1 MREQPLQAT
10 LPEKEQQ
17 LKTFSNERDLI
28 FAKEKEIDLF
38 IDKCHSLLQVSDVQR
53 IKPLIAQV
61 TTKYQ
66 TIHTSVKEI
75 VNHLQNLVDNHST
88 YINRLDE
95 TSQWLNTLEEHMA
108 ALLQGETSKATTN
121 RLQIL
126 LTEKEQGEHKINS
139 LVLIGEKLFPD
150 TAAQGREKIRNDLRE
165 IRERW
170 DKLDEAIKGQQ
181 KLQETQSLQLS
192 SYQEMLQQ
200 TLAWLSSMEK
210 VIHTDPTGWT
220 SIQEVRGRLLKHKT
234 ALQEIV
240 SYKRIIEGITLK
252 AQGLVKLTADKDKPA
267 EVEETINSIKTRYQ
281 NLVDK
286 ANQNIQQLE
295 NCLDAYQQFYD
306 LQKDQEQYQKQL
318 WEKLSSYSD
327 LSGSK
332 QMIQERLNKV
342 TEIQDQ
348 VPECNI
354 KLKELEDHVE
364 NKTSALPARA
374 REEMQRDVANLKF
387 DLGKFVTAA
396 NDMKCSLEEKLKQWN
411 DYEEL
416 FDKLLAWLTEAE
428 MVLKNYELKGSVEEK
443 QEQLEK
449 YQVSRAFL

>member
-1 MREQPLQAT
+1 MQAT

-17 LKTFSNERDLI
+17 LNTFSDERDLI

-53 IKPLIAQV
+53 IKPLIGQV

-66 TIHTSVKEI
+66 TIHSSVKEI
-75 VNHLQNLVDNHST
+75 VNHLQNLVDNHSQ
-88 YINRLDE
+88 YNNRLDD
-95 TSQWLNTLEEHMA
+95 TSQWLKSLEEHME
-108 ALLQGETSKATTN
+108 ALLQGEPSKATGN

-126 LTEKEQGEHKINS
+126 LTEKEQGEHKINT
-139 LVLIGEKLFPD
+139 LVIMGEKLFPV
-150 TAAQGREKIRNDLRE
+150 TAAQGREKIRNDLRD

-170 DKLDEAIKGQQ
+170 DKLDEGIKGQQ

-210 VIHTDPTGWT
+210 AIHADPTAWT
-220 SIQEVRGRLLKHKT
+220 SAQEVRSRLLKHKT

-240 SYKRIIEGITLK
+240 SYKRVIEGITLK
-252 AQGLVKLTADKDKPA
+252 AQNLVKLTADKDKPA
-267 EVEETINSIKTRYQ
+267 EVEETIQSIKSRYQ

-295 NCLDAYQQFYD
+295 TCLEVYQQFYD

-318 WEKLSSYSD
+318 WQKLSSYSD
-327 LSGSK
+327 LTGSK
-332 QMIQERLNKV
+332 QVIQDRLNKV

-348 VPECNI
+348 VPEANI

-364 NKTSALPARA
+364 TKTSALPARA

-387 DLGKFVTAA
+387 DLGKFVAAA
-396 NDMKCSLEEKLKQWN
+396 NDSKCSLEEKLKQWN

-416 FDKLLAWLTEAE
+416 FDKLLAWLTDAE

-449 YQVSRAFL
+449 YQVSTRYKITY